1 MSDSNHID
9 DLMRSILENGQE
21 DVPERVWEGVL
32 SSLDKAARR
41 KAVVVW
47 FGRVGAVAAAAAI
60 AVSVIFNTGK
70 EDDLVPLA
78 ESDMIAVVHEEVQVE
93 TADVADI
100 TTDVR
105 KDMVAYAA
113 VRPVTHMQSSDT
125 AAPVSAP
132 VESQTVEYAPQTTE
146 TIVESPSSTPK
157 AEPQLKE
164 EVSEWKDDDREI
176 RQDRKIKTAI
186 VISGSAGTNDPQG
199 KGGVVPVK
207 SPALNRQ
214 YTQTTVEQTGLET
227 SYGIPVSFGV
237 GAKLR
242 FNERWSLG
250 MGVNYT
256 LLTSRFNGKYI
267 KVNEDGTEDIP
278 VPGKVTN
285 TLHYIGIPLNA
296 YYDIIRHK
304 FINFYAYAG
313 GAVEKCV
320 GNRYQIMASPVINHS
335 EQVKGVQISAN
346 AGIGVE
352 FMLGKYVG
360 LYLDPSLRYYF
371 RSTQPKSIRTA
382 QPLMLGFEMGLRFN
396 L

>member
-199 KGGVVPVK
+199 KGGVVPMK

-267 KVNEDGTEDIP
+267 K
-278 VPGKVTN
+278 
-285 TLHYIGIPLNA
+285 
-296 YYDIIRHK
+296 
-304 FINFYAYAG
+304 
-313 GAVEKCV
+313 
-320 GNRYQIMASPVINHS
+320 ASPQLCI
-335 EQVKGVQISAN
+335 
-346 AGIGVE
+346 
-352 FMLGKYVG
+352 
-360 LYLDPSLRYYF
+360 
-371 RSTQPKSIRTA
+371 T
-382 QPLMLGFEMGLRFN
+382 
-396 L
+396 